1 MSLKQHCCNLRFYNS
16 SLVPQLLV
24 QQSVYSH
31 KLDLHEMSTFPFF
44 LSILEKKLGNI
55 CCRSCKKAYIALFRF
70 SVIYVLS
77 KSVGT
82 VRLFNFK
89 LLLRTPDIQY
99 FSPLIY
105 CDIVQI
111 NKVLIMKSFLQFTCW
126 LKYAYNAI
134 YIVASDACSV
144 YTINF

>member
-1 MSLKQHCCNLRFYNS
+1 
-16 SLVPQLLV
+16 
-24 QQSVYSH
+24 
-31 KLDLHEMSTFPFF
+31 MSTFPFF
-44 LSILEKKLGNI
+44 LSILERKNLEIYAKEVV
-55 CCRSCKKAYIALFRF
+55 KKAHIALFRF

-105 CDIVQI
+105 YDIVQI
-111 NKVLIMKSFLQFTCW
+111 NKVLIMKSFLQFTC
-126 LKYAYNAI
+126 
-134 YIVASDACSV
+134 
-144 YTINF
+144 

>member
-1 MSLKQHCCNLRFYNS
+1 
-16 SLVPQLLV
+16 
-24 QQSVYSH
+24 
-31 KLDLHEMSTFPFF
+31 MSTFPFF
-44 LSILEKKLGNI
+44 LSILEKKNLEI
-55 CCRSCKKAYIALFRF
+55 YAKEVVEKAYIALFRF

-105 CDIVQI
+105 YDIVQI
-111 NKVLIMKSFLQFTCW
+111 NKVLVMKSLLTEIC
-126 LKYAYNAI
+126 I
-134 YIVASDACSV
+134 
-144 YTINF
+144 